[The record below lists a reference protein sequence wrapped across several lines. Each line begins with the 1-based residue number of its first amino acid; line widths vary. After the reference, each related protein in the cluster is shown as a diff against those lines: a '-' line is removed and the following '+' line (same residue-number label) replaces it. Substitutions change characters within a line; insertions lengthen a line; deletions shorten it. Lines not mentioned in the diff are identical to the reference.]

1 MIDVTYNEERAAK
14 YAPEE
19 YGFCPLHQVGQI
31 FYSNGWEIPSGLC
44 DNAWSCMKDY
54 VLAISQG
61 AGYIYGKGGFTNRK
75 GMVIVSCNDG
85 IRPVIFKV
93 EKTDMTADTWN
104 EDLATA
110 KSKHMDP
117 DDTSTK

>member
-19 YGFCPLHQVGQI
+19 YGICPLHQVGQI

-61 AGYIYGKGGFTNRK
+61 AGYIYREPAISMAREDSPTEKVWSSSPAM
-75 GMVIVSCNDG
+75 MVSD
-85 IRPVIFKV
+85 R
-93 EKTDMTADTWN
+93 
-104 EDLATA
+104 
-110 KSKHMDP
+110 
-117 DDTSTK
+117 